1 MQVMAELASYV
12 QVPRSDVE
20 RGVITEL
27 IPIPES
33 NLSEFNHLMKIRS
46 GPEEPGRAYAK
57 VRFRDLWFWVDLND
71 HSSKRTFTFIAML
84 MNMVEP
90 DIASQ
95 GPQIV
100 TPVREDGLRPDSDE
114 EDEEEAE
121 EES

>member
-1 MQVMAELASYV
+1 
-12 QVPRSDVE
+12 
-20 RGVITEL
+20 
-27 IPIPES
+27 
-33 NLSEFNHLMKIRS
+33 
-46 GPEEPGRAYAK
+46 
-57 VRFRDLWFWVDLND
+57 
-71 HSSKRTFTFIAML
+71 